1 MVISYSDFATNP
13 SNPYYMHP
21 NENPSL
27 VLVQPVL
34 DNKNYQ
40 IWCRSMKVALISKN
54 KVKFVDGTLS
64 PPPISDPLYEPWLR
78 CNNLVLSW
86 LQRSISEE
94 IAKSLLWCDRASLVW
109 KSLANRFSQ
118 GDIFRVADIQ
128 EEVARLQQGTLDIS
142 SYFTKLMT
150 LWEEIE
156 NFRPIRDCTC
166 AIPCSCGAA
175 TDLRK
180 FKEQD
185 KVIKLLKG
193 LGDQY
198 SHVRS

>member
-64 PPPISDPLYEPWLR
+64 PPPISYPLYEPWLR
-78 CNNLVLSW
+78 CNNLILSW
-86 LQRSISEE
+86 LQRSISKE

-109 KSLANRFSQ
+109 KSLENRFS
-118 GDIFRVADIQ
+118 
-128 EEVARLQQGTLDIS
+128 
-142 SYFTKLMT
+142 
-150 LWEEIE
+150 
-156 NFRPIRDCTC
+156 
-166 AIPCSCGAA
+166 
-175 TDLRK
+175 
-180 FKEQD
+180 
-185 KVIKLLKG
+185 
-193 LGDQY
+193 
-198 SHVRS
+198 